1 MSVEAD
7 GSGTEMIWVRTTL
20 PAPQAALRFL
30 SEDYEDG

>member
-7 GSGTEMIWVRTTL
+7 GSGKGMNWVRTTL

-30 SEDYEDG
+30 SENYDDG